1 MKNKIKNILI
11 ILLKVDYWTYFLTL
25 VSVILFF
32 LLLDEN
38 QFLMTS
44 LIINVILLRKILVYY
59 LKTMGNSQ

>member
-1 MKNKIKNILI
+1 MKNKIRNILI

-38 QFLMTS
+38 QFLMSS
-44 LIINVILLRKILVYY
+44 LIINVILLRKVLVYY
-59 LKTMGNSQ
+59 LKTIEDSH